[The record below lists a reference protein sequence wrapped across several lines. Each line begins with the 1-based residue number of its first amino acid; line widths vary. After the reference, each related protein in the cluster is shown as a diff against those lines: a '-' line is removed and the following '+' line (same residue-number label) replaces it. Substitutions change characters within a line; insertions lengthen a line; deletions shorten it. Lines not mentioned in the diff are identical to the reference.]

1 MTYILLLCGIIYI
14 CSCRHILLS
23 KLFLHTFFNAKYF
36 RPPPIKALV
45 KNMTIKSSLFK
56 FSKECCHF
64 LFIFIYFRM
73 VQATSVEPVF
83 DMKAQLALCVLALR
97 HKLTLDS
104 ISALHT
110 VIHQQHS
117 HYKPTRGAVLIFF
130 YIASSTAIYFF
141 LYAHETLLLFSVT
154 DMLNLRFSLK
164 IYIYLKI
171 CTDFLIMYLYG

>member
-1 MTYILLLCGIIYI
+1 MPQEYLSLANFVKIWQFFSIGTLNDLHIATRWHYIYLLLKTYFVEQIIFAY
-14 CSCRHILLS
+14 L
-23 KLFLHTFFNAKYF
+23 FNAKYF

-117 HYKPTRGAVLIFF
+117 YYKPTRGAVLIFLH
-130 YIASSTAIYFF
+130 SVIYSYLF
-141 LYAHETLLLFSVT
+141 LSF
-154 DMLNLRFSLK
+154 
-164 IYIYLKI
+164 
-171 CTDFLIMYLYG
+171 CT

>member
-45 KNMTIKSSLFK
+45 KNMTIKSSFAK

-83 DMKAQLALCVLALR
+83 DMKAQLALCVLALG
-97 HKLTLDS
+97 HKITLDS
-104 ISALHT
+104 IIALHT
-110 VIHQQHS
+110 LIYQQHS
-117 HYKPTRGAVLIFF
+117 HYKLTRGAILIFH
-130 YIASSTAIYFF
+130 T
-141 LYAHETLLLFSVT
+141 
-154 DMLNLRFSLK
+154 
-164 IYIYLKI
+164 
-171 CTDFLIMYLYG
+171 